1 LEKDI
6 VLIKKVASV
15 VKSLRL
21 AQGLTQQDVYYDT
34 GIHIGRV
41 ESFKT
46 NLSIF
51 TINTLCKYFDISL
64 VEFFKRV
71 EKA

>member
-15 VKSLRL
+15 VKGLRL

>member
-15 VKSLRL
+15 VNGLRL